1 MHAFKRIPS
10 FERLFVRKLFKQLDK
25 MASVASVG
33 ISSAVDLPSVTCAH
47 KKKRYVLRTGTAR
60 IACGAGSTKRYG
72 VRPSVCPSMGPQQ
85 QTRCCRFAAVGPAGR
100 RYTIGCCSS
109 DGRMRVVAH
118 CQRTQSTDLIFTACA
133 GEAHAAVLI
142 FVGGDFEFFC
152 PAGAIRCTDGGEI
165 WRE

>member
-10 FERLFVRKLFKQLDK
+10 FERLFVRKLFKQLEK
-25 MASVASVG
+25 MASVAFVG

-47 KKKRYVLRTGTAR
+47 KKNRYVLRTGTAR
-60 IACGAGSTKRYG
+60 TACGAGSTK
-72 VRPSVCPSMGPQQ
+72 
-85 QTRCCRFAAVGPAGR
+85 RFAAVGPAGR

-109 DGRMRVVAH
+109 DGRMRVVVH
-118 CQRTQSTDLIFTACA
+118 CQRTQSTDLIFTACT
-133 GEAHAAVLI
+133 GKAHAAVLI